1 MFKAALLQVTCGPDI
16 AANTKIA
23 VDLTRE
29 AVKAGANFVFM
40 PENIAFMG
48 WGRDNIIKASYPG
61 DTHPTLQAFKALAA
75 ELKVWLHAGSMII
88 NVGGEDVVNR
98 THVINPEGAV
108 VAYYDKIHMF
118 DVDLVGGE
126 SYRESATFRA
136 GSKAVVVKTPYGGL
150 GLSIC
155 YDLRF
160 PYLFRALAQNGADFI
175 TSPAAF
181 TQKTGEAHWHVLMR
195 ARAIETGCY
204 VISPAQS
211 GTHAH
216 GRQTFGHSLVVSP
229 WGEIIGDAG
238 TNSPSFILVD
248 IDPLKVAEARNMIPF
263 LKHDRTF
270 TLEVQ
275 EQASSILNLLR
286 HRNS

>member
-1 MFKAALLQVTCGPDI
+1 MFKAALLQVTAGPDI
-16 AANTKIA
+16 AANTQIA
-23 VDLTRE
+23 VDLTRQ
-29 AVKAGANFVFM
+29 AVKAGANMVFM
-40 PENIAFMG
+40 PENIAYMN
-48 WGRDNIIKASYPG
+48 WGRENIIKASYRSEE
-61 DTHPTLQAFKALAA
+61 HPTLQAFKALAA
-75 ELKVWLHAGSMII
+75 ELEVWLHAGSMII
-88 NVGGEDVVNR
+88 NIGGEDVVNR
-98 THVINPEGAV
+98 THVINPEGQI

-136 GSKAVVVKTPYGGL
+136 GSKAVVVNTPYGGL

-160 PYLFRALAQNGADFI
+160 PHLFRALAQNGADFI
-175 TSPAAF
+175 TIPAAF

-204 VISPAQS
+204 IISPAQS

-229 WGEIIGDAG
+229 WGEVIADAG
-238 TNSPSFILVD
+238 TDSPSFILAE
-248 IDPLKVAEARNMIPF
+248 IDPAKVKEARSMIPC
-263 LKHDRTF
+263 LRHDRNF
-270 TLEVQ
+270 SLEV
-275 EQASSILNLLR
+275 L
-286 HRNS
+286 